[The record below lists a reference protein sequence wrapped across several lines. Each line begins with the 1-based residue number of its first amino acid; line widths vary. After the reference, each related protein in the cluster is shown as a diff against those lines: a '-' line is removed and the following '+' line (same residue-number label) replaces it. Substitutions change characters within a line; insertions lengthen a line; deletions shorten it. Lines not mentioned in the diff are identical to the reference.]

1 MKFLWY
7 QGLNTDLNPKNNR
20 KEVAFKKNSMI

>member
-1 MKFLWY
+1 MKFLWC

-20 KEVAFKKNSMI
+20 KEVAFKKPMI